1 MVMTFFPAGQQDPP
15 YPLDDRRVAD
25 SGRGRLPHLPR
36 RLHQRPQAQHFVQT
50 CSLRSQANL
59 KPEIAMLFTVDF
71 FLLSLNLYSLLC
83 VVSQYQEYKAGRGR
97 AVDEDSF
104 RRLAAVRYLAQ
115 PTATSV
121 LSTRR
126 GTHTNVHDGHSPSG
140 DANGGLALDPGV
152 LRLAVPPPP
161 HSKKQAGAGAGLGA
175 ALPPASGMR
184 KHVKFPDMCNA
195 RVILD
200 EDSSPG
206 DSPGAEPCGYMEEG
220 STGMEWPMD
229 EKALLSAA

>member
-1 MVMTFFPAGQQDPP
+1 MIVVALTAMVDVSHIFHVVFISD
-15 YPLDDRRVAD
+15 
-25 SGRGRLPHLPR
+25 
-36 RLHQRPQAQHFVQT
+36 
-50 CSLRSQANL
+50 ANL

-104 RRLAAVRYLAQ
+104 LRFAPVRYLAQ
-115 PTATSV
+115 PTATSI

-126 GTHTNVHDGHSPSG
+126 GTHTTVHDGHSPSG
-140 DANGGLALDPGV
+140 DAKDGNGTLGVNGSLTAGAEPGPGV

-161 HSKKQAGAGAGLGA
+161 YSKKVAGAIPGQGCA
-175 ALPPASGMR
+175 R

-195 RVILD
+195 RVVLD